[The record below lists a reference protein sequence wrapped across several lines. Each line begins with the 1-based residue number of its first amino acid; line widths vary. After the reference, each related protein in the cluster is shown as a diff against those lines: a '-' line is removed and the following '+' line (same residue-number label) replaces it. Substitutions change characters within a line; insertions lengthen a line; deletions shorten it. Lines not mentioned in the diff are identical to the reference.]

1 MDAPTEDALNP
12 RPTPATKSR
21 RRLWGR
27 LPPWQQGLLV
37 LGSGVGVA
45 VLLVALRS
53 PPEEIEPPRQI
64 PTVTTAAARAGSGA
78 IRVRGNGTVR
88 PSAEISVAPQ
98 VGGRVQWVSPS
109 FVSGGRLEAGDPLF
123 RIDPADY
130 ENAVEAASADVA
142 QRQVGV
148 LQAEEEVLIA
158 RDEYQRLA
166 RREGLDPDAA
176 SALVLREPQLR
187 AAEAALQSAEARL
200 EDTRLA
206 LDRTWVRAPFDGSVR
221 DESID
226 IGQFG
231 GPGQSVGRGYSTRTV
246 EIVVPLSD
254 DEAARIDA
262 LWATRAGDERTRIPA
277 SIEAE
282 YGRRVYLW
290 TGFVDRAEAALDER
304 TRTVDVVLRV
314 PDPFSPTESQPGRPP
329 LLIGT
334 FATVDIE
341 GTSYD
346 RYLTVPS
353 AAIRDDGTVWVVES
367 DTLLVMTPIEL
378 IQEVED
384 LAYILA
390 DLPDGAHVVVSGLPF
405 VTDGM
410 TVRRIEPLESAA
422 APTAA
427 GSR

>member
-1 MDAPTEDALNP
+1 MADSIEGLVNTDPGSP
-12 RPTPATKSR
+12 R
-21 RRLWGR
+21 RRRRSWSR
-27 LPPWQQGLLV
+27 LKPWQQGLIV
-37 LGSGVGVA
+37 LGAGVGGFA
-45 VLLVALRS
+45 LLMGLRS
-53 PPEEIEPPRQI
+53 SPQEADPPRLI
-64 PTVTTAAARAGSGA
+64 PTVATAAARAGSGA
-78 IRVRGNGTVR
+78 IRVRGSGTVR
-88 PSAEISVAPQ
+88 PSAEISVAAQ

-109 FVSGGRLEAGDPLF
+109 FVSGGRFAAGDPLF

-130 ENAVEAASADVA
+130 ENAVEAASAEVA

-166 RREGLDPDAA
+166 RREGLDPEAA

-187 AAEAALQSAEARL
+187 AAQALLQSAEARL
-200 EDTRLA
+200 EDARLA
-206 LDRTWVRAPFDGSVR
+206 LDRTWVRAPFDGIVR
-221 DESID
+221 DESVD
-226 IGQFG
+226 VGQFVS
-231 GPGQSVGRGYSTRTV
+231 PGQSIGRAYSTEAV

-254 DEAARIDA
+254 DEASRIEA
-262 LWATRAGDERTRIPA
+262 LWSARAGDERTRIPA

-282 YGRRVYLW
+282 YGGQSYVW
-290 TGFVDRAEAALDER
+290 TAYVDRAESALDER

-314 PDPFSPTESQPGRPP
+314 LDPFGQPGDDSGRPP

-341 GTSYD
+341 GAKYD
-346 RYLTVPS
+346 RFLLVPS
-353 AAIRDDGTVWVVES
+353 AALRDDDMIWSVES
-367 DTLLVMTPIEL
+367 DTLLVMTPIRL

-384 LAYILA
+384 SAYVIA
-390 DLPDGAHVVVSGLPF
+390 DLPDGAEVVISGLPF

-410 TVRRIEPLESAA
+410 TVRRIEALETSG
-422 APTAA
+422 TAT

>member
-1 MDAPTEDALNP
+1 
-12 RPTPATKSR
+12 ATRSGR
-21 RRLWGR
+21 GVWRRLS
-27 LPPWQQGLLV
+27 PWQQGVLV
-37 LGSGVGVA
+37 LGAGIGVT
-45 VLLVALRS
+45 VLLIVLRS
-53 PPEEIEPPRQI
+53 SPEELEPARRI
-64 PTVTTAAARAGSGA
+64 PSVTTATVQPGSGA
-78 IRVRGNGTVR
+78 IEVRGSGTVR
-88 PSAEISVAPQ
+88 PSAQINVASQ
-98 VGGRVQWVSPS
+98 VGGRVQWVARS
-109 FVSGGRLEAGDPLF
+109 FVSGGRFETGEALF

-142 QRQVGV
+142 QRRVGV

-158 RDEYQRLA
+158 RDEFQRLA
-166 RREGLDPDAA
+166 RREGLDPEAA
-176 SALVLREPQLR
+176 TSLVLREPQLR

-200 EDTRLA
+200 EDAELA
-206 LDRTWVRAPFDGSVR
+206 LSRTWVRAPFEGIVR
-221 DESID
+221 DEVVD
-226 IGQFG
+226 VGQFVS
-231 GPGQSVGRGYSTRTV
+231 PGQSVGRIYSTRTV
-246 EIVVPLSD
+246 EIVIPLSD

-262 LWATRAGDERTRIPA
+262 LWATRAGDERTRIPV

-282 YGRRVYLW
+282 YGGHVFAW

-304 TRTVDVVLRV
+304 TRTVNVVVRV
-314 PDPFSPTESQPGRPP
+314 PDPFVPTDSQPDRPP

-334 FATVDIE
+334 YATVDIE

-353 AAIRDDGTVWVVES
+353 AALRDDGTVWVVES

-390 DLPDGAHVVVSGLPF
+390 DLPDGANVVISGLPF
-405 VTDGM
+405 VTNGM
-410 TVRRIEPLESAA
+410 TVRQIEPLESAG
-422 APTAA
+422 APIVA